1 MNAQCKFTHNLST
14 ELNKLH
20 DDTLSISNALSP
32 ETGLARF
39 VAFAAGMAEKH
50 AVLCELWP
58 SIHPSIHLTAT
69 NCAAAAASLS
79 EYECHSPSLPPHFLC
94 QLRPSVGRRRCLFSD
109 FAVDLVEC
117 RSGKLLAVHWN
128 TSLLKKSIR
137 GYSVGRLPATLFRVA
152 AESRK
157 QVELVGLHSE

>member
-79 EYECHSPSLPPHFLC
+79 EYECHSPSLLTSYVSSV
-94 QLRPSVGRRRCLFSD
+94 RPSVAVVVFSPI
-109 FAVDLVEC
+109 
-117 RSGKLLAVHWN
+117 SQSTWWN
-128 TSLLKKSIR
+128 AGQGSYWLST
-137 GYSVGRLPATLFRVA
+137 GTRLY
-152 AESRK
+152 
-157 QVELVGLHSE
+157 